1 MQDDFLINIDQVR
14 KSGNLSLNMSVSSDF
29 LNIDES
35 EIHFGPQVDIRG
47 EAYVVDDRLILHLDL
62 IVPAILVCKMCSGD
76 APITIDINSLYH
88 IEEIKNLKTTI
99 FDFSSVLR
107 QEILLEVP
115 RFAECRGGNCPDRE
129 TMKAYLAPKKS
140 S

>member
-1 MQDDFLINIDQVR
+1 MF
-14 KSGNLSLNMSVSSDF
+14 SDF

-35 EIHFGPQVDIRG
+35 ELHFGPQVDIRG
-47 EAYVVDDRLILHLDL
+47 EAYVVEDQLILHLDL
-62 IVPAILVCKMCSGD
+62 IVPVVSICTICSGD
-76 APITIDINSLYH
+76 AALTIDINNLYH
-88 IEEIKNLKTTI
+88 IEDIKKLKTTI

-115 RFAECRGGNCPDRE
+115 RYAECRGGNCPDRE
-129 TMKAYLAPKKS
+129 AMKGYLVPKKS